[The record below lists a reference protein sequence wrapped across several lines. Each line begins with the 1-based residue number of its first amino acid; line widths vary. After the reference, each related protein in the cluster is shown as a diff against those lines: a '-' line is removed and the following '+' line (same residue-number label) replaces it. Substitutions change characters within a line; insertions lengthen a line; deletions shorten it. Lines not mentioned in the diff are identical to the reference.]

1 MKNLIALLALVLM
14 LSQTSC
20 SSGGSDEPTPPPTP
34 KPDEQPKI
42 EISASQAEP
51 VLPTE
56 GGSATVSFTTTAA
69 WSASVT
75 ATRAAGWCTVSP
87 TNGAAGAVTL
97 TVSTQPNDT
106 YDERNATV
114 TLTAG
119 TARKTFTVKQKQKD
133 GLTVT
138 SNKIEVKAEGG
149 EVTVEVKANVQFT
162 YEIAESAKSWLTA
175 ATTRGLTPTK
185 LTFKVAENETLSK
198 REGQIVIKSGSLS
211 ETVTVYQEG
220 AKPSIVLTQ
229 NEYTVGSGGETIQIE
244 LKSNVEYEMQLGAD
258 WLSEAQTRALSS
270 HTHYIVVSPNE
281 SYDVRTAEITFTNKA
296 NGLEEKVKVT
306 QQQKDGLM
314 VTSNQIEVKA
324 EGGEV
329 TVEVKANVSYTVSLN
344 VDWMRQVPTTR
355 GLKEEKLRFVVDE
368 NNSSEPR
375 EGKII
380 LSAGT
385 LKQEVKVV
393 QQAPGQSEGGIDD
406 MPVHPW

>member
-220 AKPSIVLTQ
+220 AKPAIVLTQ
-229 NEYTVGSGGETIQIE
+229 NEYSVKSEGETIQVE

-258 WLSEAQTRALSS
+258 WLTEAKTRALSS

-281 SYDVRTAEITFTNKA
+281 SYEARTAEITFTNKA

-306 QQQKDGLM
+306 QKQKDGLT
-314 VTSNQIEVKA
+314 VTPDKIEVKA

-329 TVEVKANVSYTVSLN
+329 TVEVKANVSYTVSIN
-344 VDWMRQVPTTR
+344 VDWMRQAATTR

-368 NNSSEPR
+368 NPSQEPR

-385 LKQEVKVV
+385 LQQEVTVI
-393 QQAPGQSEGGIDD
+393 QQAPGQSGGGIDD

>member
-1 MKNLIALLALVLM
+1 M
-14 LSQTSC
+14 LCCISC

-34 KPDEQPKI
+34 KPEEQPKI
-42 EISASQAEP
+42 EIPASQAEP
-51 VLPTE
+51 VLPQE

-69 WSASVT
+69 WSASV
-75 ATRAAGWCTVSP
+75 ASTRATGWCTVSP
-87 TNGAAGAVTL
+87 TSGTAGSVTL
-97 TVSTQPNDT
+97 TITTPPNDT
-106 YDERNATV
+106 YDERNATI
-114 TLTAG
+114 TLSAG
-119 TARKTFTVKQKQKD
+119 TTKKTFTVKQKQKD

-162 YEIAESAKSWLTA
+162 YEIAEDTKSWISA
-175 ATTRGLTPTK
+175 ATTRGLTATTLK
-185 LTFKVAENETLSK
+185 FKVAENESSSK
-198 REGQIVIKSGSLS
+198 RDGQIVIKSGALS

-220 AKPSIVLTQ
+220 SKPAIVLTQ
-229 NEYTVGSGGETIQIE
+229 NEYTVKSEGETLQIE

-258 WLSEAQTRALSS
+258 WLTEAKTRALSS

-281 SYDVRTAEITFTNKA
+281 SYEARTAEITFTNKA

-306 QQQKDGLM
+306 QLQKDGLT
-314 VTSNQIEVKA
+314 VASNKIEVKA

-329 TVEVKANVSYTVSLN
+329 TVEVKANVSYTVSIN
-344 VDWMRQVPTTR
+344 VDWMRQVATTR

-368 NNSSEPR
+368 NPSQEPR

-385 LKQEVKVV
+385 LQQEVTVI
-393 QQAPGQSEGGIDD
+393 QQAPGQTGGGIDD
-406 MPVHPW
+406 MPEHPW